1 MQDSTIEALTT
12 RRRLTMARLTDAQD
26 ILAKLDHDQ
35 AAMVQ
40 RIQNGERGVAGL
52 LESVISEAQRQR
64 DTVTALETEL
74 GELER
79 DLEQAQAAFQR
90 QQQAAKEQEWNAA
103 LGDLIKAY
111 EHVAGPAQ
119 RIWELIDSRSM
130 MVNEQDWRHLPDRG
144 GWIRLNGTA
153 VKIGGGHG

>member
-1 MQDSTIEALTT
+1 MQDSAIEALTT
-12 RRRLTMARLTDAQD
+12 RRRLTMARLTDAQS
-26 ILAKLDHDQ
+26 ILAKLGTDR
-35 AAMVQ
+35 ANLIASIE
-40 RIQNGERGVAGL
+40 RGERGAGVL
-52 LESVISEAQRQR
+52 LENLIVEITRQR

-74 GELER
+74 GEIER
-79 DLEQAQAAFQR
+79 DLEQAQADLQR
-90 QQQAAKEQEWNAA
+90 RQREAREKEWNAA

-119 RIWELIDSRSM
+119 RVWELIDSRSM

-153 VKIGGGHG
+153 VKIGGGQ